1 MCAYAHEVLNSM
13 WIQSIRYHNFRNID
27 DIELRLEPGLNIL
40 FGDNGQ
46 GKTNFVEGVYLC
58 LTGETFRYGDN
69 IDLVTTGKN
78 QASVTL
84 VVKNKNTDDLKFIIE
99 NGRKSHWKNE
109 KRISSQCLSS
119 HYPVVLFSP
128 ESLNTI
134 KEGSSERRNLIDFFL
149 MMCPDLNYQRLFDDY
164 SKVLKSKNKIL
175 KSYANQMISKEQAL
189 HLLGSYEETFI
200 KLATEL
206 THNRVNGIGALLDD
220 FKLCANQVY
229 PKAVDISVEY
239 LISDKNAL
247 HYNYGK
253 IREVIE
259 KRLNELRLAEMA
271 IGHSLVGPQK
281 HEINFLVNKKSSRIF
296 CSQGQ
301 QRTLILAFK
310 LAQMMYHSRVY
321 GIVPILFLDDVLSEL
336 DSQTRVNLIKLLN
349 ETKGQIFITTTDQYL
364 CRDLTGHEQRFV
376 SVSGGRFTFL

>member
-1 MCAYAHEVLNSM
+1 M

-27 DIELRLEPGLNIL
+27 DVELHLEPGLNIL

-46 GKTNFVEGVYLC
+46 GKTNFIEGVYLC

-69 IDLVTTGKN
+69 VDLVTTGKN

-84 VVKNKNTDDLKFIIE
+84 VVEGKNKDYLKFTIE
-99 NGRKSHWKNE
+99 NGRKNHWKNE
-109 KRISSQCLSS
+109 KRINSRILSS
-119 HYPVVLFSP
+119 NYPIVLFSP
-128 ESLNTI
+128 ESLSTI
-134 KEGSSERRNLIDFFL
+134 KEGSSERRDLIDFFL
-149 MMCPDLNYQRLFDDY
+149 FMCPNLNYQRLFDEY

-175 KSYANQMISKEQAL
+175 KSYMNQAISKEQAIN
-189 HLLGSYEETFI
+189 LLGSYEETFI
-200 KLATEL
+200 KIATEL
-206 THNRVNGIGALLDD
+206 TYNRVKGIKALLED
-220 FKLCANQVY
+220 FKFCANQVY
-229 PKAVDISVEY
+229 PKTVDISVEY
-239 LISDKNAL
+239 LISDENAL
-247 HYNYGK
+247 HYNYEQ
-253 IREVIE
+253 IREKIE
-259 KRLNELRLAEMA
+259 KRLNELRSAEMS

-376 SVSGGRFTFL
+376 SVNSGRFTFL